1 MRSFIKI
8 FLVVLIG
15 INVIFYLLTIKE
27 GQDVLGKKDSWIS
40 NVLQSFEYYVKWVLP
55 YWWLIIIVVAL
66 VLALVVLGVKKLLRR
81 SK

>member
-1 MRSFIKI
+1 MRSFVRI
-8 FLVVLIG
+8 FLATLIS
-15 INVIFYLLTIKE
+15 INVLFYLITINE
-27 GQDVLGKKDSWIS
+27 GQDVLGKKDSWVG

-66 VLALVVLGVKKLLRR
+66 VLALIVLGVKKLLRR